1 MHPLCCSAKFR
12 GLKTPVYL
20 VHSTAS
26 SKTPKPPQPHP
37 KISCLTCGTSFL
49 YYSAS
54 PKSPESRGLLF
65 QGKQKSFLMGSD
77 LGQVEVSQWQIL
89 LSDLWLNSGFRFFFF
104 LLKHLAAMGHGE
116 LDCACPSWEF
126 GTLIVP
132 NPILTGFFG
141 GDIHRGAGG
150 PCPRGVVG
158 SHCRKIHGVSS
169 QARDVLGCHI
179 PTDSDLPSC
188 AFLGIIYPI

>member
-104 LLKHLAAMGHGE
+104 YWSIWQRWVTV
-116 LDCACPSWEF
+116 SW
-126 GTLIVP
+126 IVP
-132 NPILTGFFG
+132 VPAGNLEHLLYQIQYSRDFLVVTFTGVLE
-141 GDIHRGAGG
+141 G
-150 PCPRGVVG
+150 PVP
-158 SHCRKIHGVSS
+158 
-169 QARDVLGCHI
+169 AVL
-179 PTDSDLPSC
+179 
-188 AFLGIIYPI
+188 

>member
-1 MHPLCCSAKFR
+1 MHPLCCSAMFR

-77 LGQVEVSQWQIL
+77 LGQEEVSQWQIL
-89 LSDLWLNSGFRFFFF
+89 LSDLWLNSGFRFFFSIE
-104 LLKHLAAMGHGE
+104 A
-116 LDCACPSWEF
+116 F
-126 GTLIVP
+126 GSD
-132 NPILTGFFG
+132 GS
-141 GDIHRGAGG
+141 RWAGL
-150 PCPRGVVG
+150 CL
-158 SHCRKIHGVSS
+158 S
-169 QARDVLGCHI
+169 Q
-179 PTDSDLPSC
+179 
-188 AFLGIIYPI
+188 LGIWNTYCTKSNTHGIFWWWHSPGCWRALSPRCCRLSLSQNTRC